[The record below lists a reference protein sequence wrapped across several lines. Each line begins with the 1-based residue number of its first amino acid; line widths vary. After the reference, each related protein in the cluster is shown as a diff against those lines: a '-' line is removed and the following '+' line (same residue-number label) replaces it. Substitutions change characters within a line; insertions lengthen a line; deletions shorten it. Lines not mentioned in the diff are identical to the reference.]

1 MINSETLK
9 QDMEIWWKKLD
20 NPMTIAESIE
30 DIKTGDVTFRS
41 WGDKHVYYQKTKN
54 TFTYIKT
61 FQRREPIENLMGEV
75 VYPILDVY
83 IDICHGR
90 KRTTYKKVRCHCGC

>member
-1 MINSETLK
+1 MVNSETLK

-20 NPMTIAESIE
+20 NPMTIAESVE
-30 DIKTGDVTFRS
+30 DIKIGDVTFRS
-41 WGDKHVYYQKTKN
+41 LGEKHIYYQKTKN

-61 FQRREPIENLMGEV
+61 YQSIDPILNLMGEV

-90 KRTTYKKVRCHCGC
+90 KHTTYKKVRCHCGC

>member
-1 MINSETLK
+1 MIYSTTLQRELEK
-9 QDMEIWWKKLD
+9 WWKKLE
-20 NPMTIAESIE
+20 NPRPFAKSVE
-30 DIKTGDVTFRS
+30 DIKIGDVTFRS
-41 WGDKHVYYQKTKN
+41 WGDKHLYYQKTRN

-61 FQRREPIENLMGEV
+61 FQSREPIENLMGEV

-90 KRTTYKKVRCHCGC
+90 KYTSYKKVRCHCGC

>member
-1 MINSETLK
+1 MIHSVTLQQELEK
-9 QDMEIWWKKLD
+9 WWKHLD
-20 NPMTIAESIE
+20 KVMTVAESLE
-30 DIKTGDVTFRS
+30 DIKIGDVTFRS
-41 WGDKHVYYQKTKN
+41 WGDKHLYYQKTRN

-61 FQRREPIENLMGEV
+61 FQSREPIENTKGEI

-90 KRTTYKKVRCHCGC
+90 KYTSYKKVRCHCSC

>member
-20 NPMTIAESIE
+20 NPMTIAESVE
-30 DIKTGDVTFRS
+30 DIKIGDVTFIS

-61 FQRREPIENLMGEV
+61 FQSREPIENLMGEV

>member
-1 MINSETLK
+1 MINSTSLQK
-9 QDMEIWWKKLD
+9 DMEKWWKHLD
-20 NPMTIAESIE
+20 TPMTVLESMDDLKIGE
-30 DIKTGDVTFRS
+30 CTFRP
-41 WGDKHVYYQKTKN
+41 WGDKHLYYQKTRN

-61 FQRREPIENLMGEV
+61 FQSREPIENLMGEV